1 MNKERIII
9 FEIDLVEKVNNN
21 FNKMTVEIIEEA
33 LNNNFNRLDI
43 YNEYFEIT
51 GDETLELDINVIFS
65 VPIPTIYEK
74 ITDDGLIPLTIEDL
88 DVLILPI
95 TKKVRKKTIYEGD
108 IWQINM
114 YSLLGRYGAMT
125 TGKDLINGVE
135 LFDRKYLYQAFYKNN
150 ILGVKLKKLYYV

>member
-1 MNKERIII
+1 MNKERVII
-9 FEIDLVEKVNNN
+9 FEIDLDEKVNNN
-21 FNKMTVEIIEEA
+21 FNKMTVEIIEDA

-74 ITDDGLIPLTIEDL
+74 ITDDGLIPLVLEDL

-95 TKKVRKKTIYEGD
+95 TKRVRKKSIYEDD

-114 YSLLGRYGAMT
+114 YSLLGRYGAMV
-125 TGKDLINGVE
+125 TGKELLNGTE
-135 LFDRKYLYQAFYKNN
+135 IFDKKFLYQVFYKNN
-150 ILGVKLKKLYYV
+150 VLGIRIKKLYT

>member
-1 MNKERIII
+1 MNKERVII
-9 FEIDLVEKVNNN
+9 FEIDLDEKVNNN
-21 FNKMTVEIIEEA
+21 FNKMTVEIIEDA

-74 ITDDGLIPLTIEDL
+74 ITDDGLIPLVLEDL

-95 TKKVRKKTIYEGD
+95 TKRVRKKSIYEDD

-114 YSLLGRYGAMT
+114 YSLLGRYGAMV
-125 TGKDLINGVE
+125 TGKELLNGTE
-135 LFDRKYLYQAFYKNN
+135 IFDKKFLYQLFYKNN
-150 ILGVKLKKLYYV
+150 VLGIRIKKLYT

>member
-1 MNKERIII
+1 MNKERVII
-9 FEIDLVEKVNNN
+9 FEIDLIEKMNIN

-74 ITDDGLIPLTIEDL
+74 ITDDGLIPLTIDDI

-95 TKKVRKKTIYEGD
+95 TKKVRKKSVYEDD
-108 IWQINM
+108 IWQINLYTLM
-114 YSLLGRYGAMT
+114 GRYGAMVSGT
-125 TGKDLINGVE
+125 ELLEGVE
-135 LFDRKYLYQAFYKNN
+135 MFDKRFMYQAFYKKDT
-150 ILGVKLKKLYYV
+150 LGIRIKKLNRY